1 MEVILITELAA
12 NILKAVDLA
21 QRGVVISIV
30 DSLGNVVAQ
39 IVPADGDISMSQDD
53 AFEGTRSELNRL
65 IGDIAPYLPEQVD
78 AVQTIREIRE

>member
-30 DSLGNVVAQ
+30 DSLGKVVAQ
-39 IVPADGDISMSQDD
+39 IVPADVTISTSRGD
-53 AFEGTRSELNRL
+53 AFERTKSELNRL

>member
-1 MEVILITELAA
+1 MEIIPVTELTG

-21 QRGVVISIV
+21 RRGIVVPIV
-30 DSLGNVVAQ
+30 DSLGNVVAR
-39 IVPADGDISMSQDD
+39 IVPGDD
-53 AFEGTRSELNRL
+53 ATSTSEDEAFARTRRDLDRL